1 MNGAYIRYMCRG
13 PHTFFKGCVRLT
25 CKKIILDKVSFLTSQ
40 PSKMTSCKQNLFRTN
55 SKALCMNANIW
66 PRPNIQSLNLCT
78 KSTSWMVLMLRRESF
93 AAPLQLNVAPLV
105 EWKVTFYATQK
116 HNHNRNDNNI
126 IWESEN
132 LRKESDM
139 DWGS

>member
-1 MNGAYIRYMCRG
+1 MSGAYIRYMCRG

-25 CKKIILDKVSFLTSQ
+25 CKEIILDKVSFLTSQ

-93 AAPLQLNVAPLV
+93 AAPFELNVAPLV

-116 HNHNRNDNNI
+116 LPLRSMSI

-132 LRKESDM
+132 LKKESDIN
-139 DWGS
+139 WGS

>member
-1 MNGAYIRYMCRG
+1 MSGAYIRYMCRG
-13 PHTFFKGCVRLT
+13 PHTFFEGCVRLT

-40 PSKMTSCKQNLFRTN
+40 PSKMTSCKQNLFRIN

-78 KSTSWMVLMLRRESF
+78 KSTSWMVVLMLRRESF
-93 AAPLQLNVAPLV
+93 VAPFELNVAPLV
-105 EWKVTFYATQK
+105 EWRVTFYATQ
-116 HNHNRNDNNI
+116 NSPFIMSI

-132 LRKESDM
+132 LKKESDIN
-139 DWGS
+139 WGS

>member
-1 MNGAYIRYMCRG
+1 MCRG
-13 PHTFFKGCVRLT
+13 PYTFFKGCVRLA

-40 PSKMTSCKQNLFRTN
+40 PSKMTSCKQNLFRIN

-78 KSTSWMVLMLRRESF
+78 KSTSWMVVLMLRRESF
-93 AAPLQLNVAPLV
+93 VAPFELNVAPLV
-105 EWKVTFYATQK
+105 EWRVTFYATQ
-116 HNHNRNDNNI
+116 NSPFIMSI

-132 LRKESDM
+132 LKKESDIN
-139 DWGS
+139 WGS